1 MTFTYANLVTARN
14 LHMKGTAQQ
23 IGNFVEKVWGAAVAA
38 ELLTEGE
45 VRATSNLLLLVDED

>member
-1 MTFTYANLVTARN
+1 
-14 LHMKGTAQQ
+14 MKGTVQQ

-45 VRATSNLLLLVDED
+45 VRATSNLMLLVDQD